1 MKIRRLL
8 YNSVTVSLPKNIIQ
22 YMLGFV
28 LFWLIYR
35 QFDLTTFVLSLS
47 GFLLAYSA
55 VYFFN
60 DIVDY
65 EDDKKDREKRDWKLI
80 AGGII
85 SRRTAILLGTAFL
98 VSGLL
103 LSSLV
108 NLWYLN
114 IIVLVMFLNMLHS
127 HPRILLKKNLV
138 GTTINMSI
146 IEFFK
151 YSTGWFAFTGDL
163 TQFPFWI
170 LVTFAVVY
178 ATIYIVYK
186 FKFQGDML
194 RNNKPY
200 FIVLALVVLLSYIFS
215 VVIYDF
221 SLPLLLLL
229 GLSMVLV
236 SFGAIAGKNLNFMN
250 WLHLEFVIMP
260 AMIVAFLLISI
271 PMISQINTH
280 IGEKITNY
288 KDTVYKELPEGVGRA
303 LDNLSEP
310 KYKSVKEV
318 GEVLNRS
325 LNLSLREF
333 LTNK

>member
-1 MKIRRLL
+1 MKIRHLL
-8 YNSVTVSLPKNIIQ
+8 YNSITVSLPKNIIQ

-35 QFDLTTFVLSLS
+35 QFDAWTFAFSLS

-60 DIVDY
+60 DIIDY
-65 EDDKKDREKRDWKLI
+65 EDDKKDRDKREWKLI

-85 SRRTAILLGTAFL
+85 GRRAAMTLGVIFL

-108 NLWYLN
+108 NMWYLN
-114 IIVLVMFLNMLHS
+114 IIVLVLFLNLLHS
-127 HPRILLKKNLV
+127 HPRILLKKRLV
-138 GTTINMSI
+138 ATTVNMST

-163 TQFPFWI
+163 SMFPFWI

-186 FKFQGDML
+186 FKFKGDMI

-200 FIVLALVVLLSYIFS
+200 FTVLALVVLFSYIFS
-215 VVIYDF
+215 VITYDF
-221 SLPLLLLL
+221 ALPLLILLAL
-229 GLSMVLV
+229 SAGLVA
-236 SFGAIAGKNLNFMN
+236 FGITAGRKLHFMN
-250 WLHLEFVIMP
+250 WLWLEFVIMP
-260 AMIVAFLLISI
+260 AMIVAFLLISFPLI
-271 PMISQINTH
+271 AQINDH
-280 IGEKITNY
+280 LGEKITQY
-288 KDTVYKELPEGVGRA
+288 KDTVYKELPDDVA
-303 LDNLSEP
+303 KTLDNLSEP
-310 KYKSVKEV
+310 NYKSVEDV
-318 GEVLNRS
+318 ANALNRS
-325 LNLSLREF
+325 LNLSLDEI
-333 LTNK
+333 LNNK